1 MIAEEKRPNYLLWGF
16 IFISALIHL
25 FLILKIC
32 GLISPRHW
40 FYIPIELATTKPS
53 KGIASHLPT
62 PVVPPKAL
70 LPTRASALKFPP
82 KDILPVK
89 AELVSPQSPPR
100 ESLSTSSEEALK
112 DLEPLAPLVDPQAIL
127 GELKAAKS
135 RFQAYATMIR
145 AKIEKAK
152 RYPLP
157 AREMGLEGAVKLRF
171 SLTGQG
177 ELLRVEVLRSSG
189 IKILDQ
195 AAVEAVKRAAPFPPA
210 PSPYDQEKEISFVI
224 TINFWLKR

>member
-16 IFISALIHL
+16 IFVSALIHL
-25 FLILKIC
+25 LLILKIC

-40 FYIPIELATTKPS
+40 FYIPVELATTKPN
-53 KGIASHLPT
+53 KGIESRLPT
-62 PVVPPKAL
+62 PVLPPKAF
-70 LPTRASALKFPP
+70 LPTRASTFKSLPEDA
-82 KDILPVK
+82 LPVK
-89 AELVSPQSPPR
+89 AEVASPQR
-100 ESLSTSSEEALK
+100 ESLSISSEEALN

-127 GELKAAKS
+127 GELKAAKD
-135 RFQAYATMIR
+135 RFQAYAAMIR
-145 AKIEKAK
+145 AKIERAK

-177 ELLRVEVLRSSG
+177 ELLRVEVLKSSG

-195 AAVEAVKRAAPFPPA
+195 AAVEAVKRAAPFPPP
-210 PSPYDQEKEISFVI
+210 PSPYDQEKEISFVV
-224 TINFWLKR
+224 TINFWLKK